1 MGAAA
6 ARSARWLGGLG
17 VGAYV
22 AAAAVGFVFF
32 YPILAAHPI
41 SWNAW
46 HAADVVP
53 HLDYRA
59 GLAKDAAS
67 PMSGHSKWHNI
78 KLKKGKV
85 DAQRGA
91 LFTKLSKEIILA
103 AKGGS
108 PDPEANY
115 RLKMAV
121 EKAREFNMPQE
132 NIKRAIAR
140 SSGQSGEREIEEI
153 RYEGYGPHG
162 LGGRRRRG
170 DRQSQSHRRRA
181 ALPVQPARRQ
191 PGRERQRRLDVRP
204 RRRSSSSTR
213 PGNPKTRSRRRRSST
228 ASRTSSTT
236 TIWPSSTRSRR
247 AWRACATRCAQR
259 GVKISDAYLGMRAKT
274 KLELQGDELSAALAF
289 LEALEEH
296 EDVQRVFSNLDFSR
310 VPAEAL
316 A

>member
-1 MGAAA
+1 
-6 ARSARWLGGLG
+6 
-17 VGAYV
+17 
-22 AAAAVGFVFF
+22 
-32 YPILAAHPI
+32 
-41 SWNAW
+41 
-46 HAADVVP
+46 
-53 HLDYRA
+53 
-59 GLAKDAAS
+59 
-67 PMSGHSKWHNI
+67 MSGHSKWHNI

-121 EKAREFNMPQE
+121 EKAREFNMPHE
-132 NIKRAIAR
+132 NIKRAITR
-140 SSGQSGEREIEEI
+140 SAGQGGEREIEEI

-162 LGGRRRRG
+162 IAVVVDAATDNRNRTAGELRFLFSRHDGSLGESGG
-170 DRQSQSHRRRA
+170 VAWMFDPVGILEVNPGGKTEEALMEQALIDGVEDIEYDDELA
-181 ALPVQPARRQ
+181 AIYTQPARLA
-191 PGRERQRRLDVRP
+191 GVRDEL
-204 RRRSSSSTR
+204 
-213 PGNPKTRSRRRRSST
+213 
-228 ASRTSSTT
+228 
-236 TIWPSSTRSRR
+236 R
-247 AWRACATRCAQR
+247 AR
-259 GVKISDAYLGMRAKT
+259 GAKISDAFLGMRAKSRI
-274 KLELQGDELSAALAF
+274 ELQGNALAAALAF